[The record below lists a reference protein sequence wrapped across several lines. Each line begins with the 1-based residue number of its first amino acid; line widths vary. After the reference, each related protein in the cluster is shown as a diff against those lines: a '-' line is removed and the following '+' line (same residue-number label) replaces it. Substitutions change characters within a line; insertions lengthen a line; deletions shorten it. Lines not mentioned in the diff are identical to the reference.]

1 MLNYRKNVQG
11 FTILETMMGFFVLM
25 IVVVSMV
32 AALTV
37 SIKSNS
43 QQQLTNIAQSLAE
56 DIMTREVR
64 NNTFETLFNTTDSSG
79 NSIQT
84 IVNISNPSVVIINK
98 LISSTTDYPM
108 IAKLPPSAKILLRL
122 KPVQEG
128 SSYSI
133 SRLIANVNIEWGG
146 KKDTNGNYTISPR
159 QLELSTVVAKDGL
172 FASST
177 PLPYLVSSTNQ

>member
-1 MLNYRKNVQG
+1 MLNYKKNGQG
-11 FTILETMMGFFVLM
+11 FTILETMMGFCVLM
-25 IVVVSMV
+25 IVVISMV

-37 SIKSNS
+37 SIKSTS
-43 QQQLTNIAQSLAE
+43 QQQVAGMAQSLAE
-56 DIMTREVR
+56 DIMAREVR
-64 NNTFETLFNTTDSSG
+64 NTTFETLFNTTDGNG

-84 IVNISNPSVVIINK
+84 IVNSTAPSVSVINK
-98 LISSTTDYPM
+98 LITSTTDYPM
-108 IAKLPPSAKILLRL
+108 IAKLPPSPKITLKL

-128 SSYSI
+128 SSYSVTKV
-133 SRLIANVNIEWGG
+133 IADVNIEWGG
-146 KKDTNGNYTISPR
+146 KKDINGNYITPSR